1 MSRKKI
7 IISLIIGG
15 IISVIGF
22 YFAMRNVPLSDLLAY
37 VESINY
43 WWMIPPVLLS
53 LFTFVLRAFR
63 WQLILS
69 TSAKLPFFDA
79 FHPMMIAF
87 MANTI
92 LPGRVGELARPTIIK
107 KRDNIPFSLGLS
119 TVAAERMFDIISLIA
134 LFAWVLSTVHIDP
147 NLQIK
152 FKSYQLNKQTLDH
165 LAASLMHIC
174 IAVIIAIV
182 LISVPAVQRLAK
194 AVIMKLPELLFFAGE
209 LRKDRVRERICIP
222 LVQIVDH
229 VASGLSMIKY
239 PTKIILCLFYSFT
252 IWLLQA
258 LALFLLAK
266 GCPGIDLTFTQ
277 MTTVFVLLCF
287 FIALPSVPGFWGVW
301 EAGGVFGLALF
312 GISAKNAA
320 GLALASHAV
329 LMFPVMI
336 AGFISAVI
344 IGVNVLNISYSEIP
358 DTKP

>member
-1 MSRKKI
+1 MTRKKI
-7 IISLIIGG
+7 FISAILGL
-15 IISVIGF
+15 IISVVGF
-22 YFAMRNVPLSDLLAY
+22 YFAMRHVPFADLMAY
-37 VESINY
+37 IESINY

-69 TSAKLPFFDA
+69 ASVELPFFDA
-79 FHPMMIAF
+79 YHPMMIAF
-87 MANTI
+87 MVNTI

-107 KRDNIPFSLGLS
+107 KRNNVPFSLGLS
-119 TVAAERMFDIISLIA
+119 TVAAERMFDMITLIT
-134 LFAWVLSTVHIDP
+134 LFAWVLATVHIDP

-152 FKSYQLNKQTLDH
+152 FQNYQLNKGTLNH
-165 LAASLMHIC
+165 LASSLMHIS
-174 IAVIIAIV
+174 IAVIVVIV
-182 LISVPAVQRLAK
+182 LFSLPVIQRLLKGA
-194 AVIMKLPELLFFAGE
+194 IMKMPGLLCFAGE
-209 LRKDRVRERICIP
+209 SRKDRVRERICTP
-222 LVQIVDH
+222 LANIVDH
-229 VASGLSMIKY
+229 VASGLSMVKY

-258 LALFLLAK
+258 FALFLLAK

-287 FIALPSVPGFWGVW
+287 FMALPSVPGFWGVW
-301 EAGGVFGLALF
+301 EAGAVFGLALF
-312 GISAKNAA
+312 GISNQKAA

-344 IGVNVLNISYSEIP
+344 IGVNILNVSYREVP
-358 DTKP
+358 EPGE